1 MKSASTLFTVYPCN
15 MLTYEALR
23 LSRAKAMKNEGF
35 GQYTEAATEKEV
47 LDFTTSVQ
55 P

>member
-1 MKSASTLFTVYPCN
+1 MRSMSRSRYGASLQFTN
-15 MLTYEALR
+15 IEALR
-23 LSRAKAMKNEGF
+23 LARAKAMRNEGF
-35 GQYTEAATEKEV
+35 GQYTEASTEKEV